1 MSTEHPNANDAG
13 RDERDPVRLRTQ
25 GGDHGAPLP
34 ARVTVRMPRSN
45 SCSAPRLC
53 GPLQS
58 GNLPAA
64 SARSL
69 APLIPLLTGC
79 ASSSPVQC
87 SVRRSRPRPATL
99 KRSAAR
105 RRSTTSWPV
114 PCNGSASLDR
124 LVSIARHQVHAS
136 SPNLA
141 FLSPPA
147 RAALENMW
155 VSGLIWSM

>member
-1 MSTEHPNANDAG
+1 MEMSTEHPSANESG
-13 RDERDPVRLRTQ
+13 RDERDPVRERTQ
-25 GGDHGAPLP
+25 GGYHGAPLP

-114 PCNGSASLDR
+114 RAMAHR
-124 LVSIARHQVHAS
+124 RSIAS
-136 SPNLA
+136 SQLLA
-141 FLSPPA
+141 TRCTPA
-147 RAALENMW
+147 RQTWLCCRLLLEMR
-155 VSGLIWSM
+155 SRICGCRG